1 MKITY
6 STYLLLYPKTSRFD
20 RATSAGTSIAE
31 PEIHQNGIGGS
42 KRMFHK
48 SALMGLVVLLAAGTA
63 QVRADSDHSKVIQGG
78 GTTIVTGG
86 GPGLAPVIT
95 KFGFHWRDGEGKF
108 ECLALVPS
116 AKAGT
121 PGSGNFDANAMYVT
135 GQIASA
141 EIHGPSAIL
150 KGVATV
156 TGLGAGSHLPFT
168 ATAEAGGPGARMVLV
183 VSGLTFDEVVIEGA
197 IDF

>member
-1 MKITY
+1 MRKI
-6 STYLLLYPKTSRFD
+6 LLV
-20 RATSAGTSIAE
+20 GTVIL
-31 PEIHQNGIGGS
+31 
-42 KRMFHK
+42 F
-48 SALMGLVVLLAAGTA
+48 AAGTG
-63 QVRADSDHSKVIQGG
+63 QVRADSNHSKFIQGG
-78 GTTIVTGG
+78 GTTLVTGG

-121 PGSGNFDANAMYVT
+121 PGSGNFDTNAMYVT
-135 GQIASA
+135 GEIASA
-141 EIHGPSAIL
+141 EIQGTRAIL

-168 ATAEAGGPGARMVLV
+168 ATAEAGGPGARLVLV
-183 VSGLTFDEVVIEGA
+183 VSGLTFDEVVIEGS

>member
-1 MKITY
+1 MSRIAP
-6 STYLLLYPKTSRFD
+6 LLLGLIFFLAS
-20 RATSAGTSIAE
+20 
-31 PEIHQNGIGGS
+31 GS
-42 KRMFHK
+42 
-48 SALMGLVVLLAAGTA
+48 A
-63 QVRADSDHSKVIQGG
+63 QVRADSVIQGG

-108 ECLALVPS
+108 ECLAIAPS
-116 AKAGT
+116 HKAGT
-121 PGSGNFDANAMYVT
+121 PGSGGFDTNIMYVT
-135 GQIASA
+135 GKILSS
-141 EIHGPSAIL
+141 EISGPVATL
-150 KGVATV
+150 KGTATV
-156 TGLGAGSHLPFT
+156 TGLGAGTNLPFT